1 MMGRLIA
8 SIAAASLVATGF
20 SVPAEARGRHWRH
33 HDNVDAGD
41 VVAGVA
47 LVGGIAA
54 IASAIK
60 SNNRQ
65 RQDAAVD
72 DCAREAESRADGRV
86 SAIVSVHKSKGYYT
100 VEGVVDGGPGSGGG
114 LSFLCT
120 VRNHRIYAF
129 DTGGGDGGSPES

>member
-8 SIAAASLVATGF
+8 GIVAASLVATGL
-20 SVPAEARGRHWRH
+20 SSPARAQGHHWRH
-33 HDNVDAGD
+33 HHDDVDAGD

-60 SNNRQ
+60 NGNRA

-72 DCAREAESRADGRV
+72 DCANEAESRANGRV
-86 SAIVSVHKSKGYYT
+86 SAIVSVHRSKGYYT
-100 VEGVVDGGPGSGGG
+100 VQGVVDGEAGDG

-129 DTGGGDGGSPES
+129 DTGNAEGGPSEG

>member
-1 MMGRLIA
+1 M
-8 SIAAASLVATGF
+8 TGL
-20 SVPAEARGRHWRH
+20 SMPAQAQHRHWGHHH
-33 HDNVDAGD
+33 HDDVDAGD

-60 SNNRQ
+60 NGNRE

-72 DCAREAESRADGRV
+72 DCANEAETRVNGRV

-100 VEGVVDGGPGSGGG
+100 VQGVVDGGPESGGG
-114 LSFLCT
+114 LTFLCT
-120 VRNHRIYAF
+120 VRNHRVYAF
-129 DTGGGDGGSPES
+129 DTGAGEGAPPEG

>member
-1 MMGRLIA
+1 MGRLVA
-8 SIAAASLVATGF
+8 GLVAASLVATGF
-20 SVPAEARGRHWRH
+20 SVPAEAQRRHHLRH
-33 HDNVDAGD
+33 HDDVDAGD

-60 SNNRQ
+60 NSNRQ

-72 DCAREAESRADGRV
+72 DCANEAESRANGRV
-86 SAIVSVHKSKGYYT
+86 SAIVSVNKRKGYYT
-100 VEGVVDGGPGSGGG
+100 VEGVVDGGPDSGGG

-129 DTGGGDGGSPES
+129 DTGANDAGPPEG

>member
-1 MMGRLIA
+1 MMGRMMAGIL
-8 SIAAASLVATGF
+8 AASLVATGF
-20 SVPAEARGRHWRH
+20 SVPAEAQRRHWRH
-33 HDNVDAGD
+33 HDDVDAGD

-47 LVGGIAA
+47 IVGGIAA

-60 SNNRQ
+60 NSNRE

-72 DCAREAESRADGRV
+72 DCANEAESRANGRV

-100 VEGVVDGGPGSGGG
+100 VEGVVDGSPEAGGG

-129 DTGGGDGGSPES
+129 DTGNGDGGSPEG